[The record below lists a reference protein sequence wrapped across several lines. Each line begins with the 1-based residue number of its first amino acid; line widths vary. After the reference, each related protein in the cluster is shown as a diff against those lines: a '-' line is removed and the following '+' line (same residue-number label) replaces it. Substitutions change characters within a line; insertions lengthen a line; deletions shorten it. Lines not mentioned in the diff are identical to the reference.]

1 MLRHVVM
8 FKFKADAPADAAASL
23 DQGLS
28 RLAKSIPEIAA
39 YDYGRD
45 LALREGNF
53 DFCLVAEFADAE
65 AFDRYVVHSDHQ
77 RFIQQQLTPVVAQRV
92 SVQFEV

>member
-23 DQGLS
+23 EQGLS

-53 DFCLVAEFADAE
+53 DICLVAEFADAE